1 MAARMR
7 SSDRSALSH
16 HSKIPCF
23 QLLLGGMVGLM
34 ATLMARLNAGED
46 VYNTQLLALKAWV
59 KARRLPPRV
68 KGKAR
73 CKHHDM
79 NTLSLPLSRIVDD
92 NVMVPIWLTMMQPLV
107 SLGVLGDLCMTIS
120 LSLSFQIVCTTV
132 GCGSFQQQPQ

>member
-1 MAARMR
+1 
-7 SSDRSALSH
+7 
-16 HSKIPCF
+16 
-23 QLLLGGMVGLM
+23 MVGLM

-79 NTLSLPLSRIVDD
+79 NTLSFSLSRLVDD
-92 NVMVPIWLTMMQPLV
+92 NVMVPIWLTMNHGAASCLPRC
-107 SLGVLGDLCMTIS
+107 SRA
-120 LSLSFQIVCTTV
+120 
-132 GCGSFQQQPQ
+132 